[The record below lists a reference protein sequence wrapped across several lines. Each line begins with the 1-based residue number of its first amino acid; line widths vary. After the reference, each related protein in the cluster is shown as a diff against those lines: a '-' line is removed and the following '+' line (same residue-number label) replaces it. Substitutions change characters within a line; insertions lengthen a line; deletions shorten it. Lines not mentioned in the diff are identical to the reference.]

1 MLANEH
7 NNTVEVGMHRALTP
21 SRSRSPA
28 WSDDDNAMQRAIDSQ
43 PQYRAPVPT
52 MGNLGQG
59 LSEDEQGAIVEVFN
73 LFAGDELQ
81 ENIHQAAAYAV
92 GALSNVTPRDFI
104 IAWWNSLARFDSGA
118 EYQLDVIRG
127 LRRAEAL
134 AGAFDMV
141 AGE

>member
-59 LSEDEQGAIVEVFN
+59 LSEDEREPLSRFSTSSPVTSCKRTSAK
-73 LFAGDELQ
+73 LRHTLWELPTSRPATSSLPGGTAWLDST
-81 ENIHQAAAYAV
+81 AAR
-92 GALSNVTPRDFI
+92 SI
-104 IAWWNSLARFDSGA
+104 SLT
-118 EYQLDVIRG
+118 
-127 LRRAEAL
+127 
-134 AGAFDMV
+134 
-141 AGE
+141 

>member
-1 MLANEH
+1 VEQMLANEH

-59 LSEDEQGAIVEVFN
+59 LSEDEREPLSRFSTSSPVTSCKTSRPATSSLPGGTAW
-73 LFAGDELQ
+73 LDST
-81 ENIHQAAAYAV
+81 AAR
-92 GALSNVTPRDFI
+92 SI
-104 IAWWNSLARFDSGA
+104 SLT
-118 EYQLDVIRG
+118 
-127 LRRAEAL
+127 
-134 AGAFDMV
+134 
-141 AGE
+141 

>member
-28 WSDDDNAMQRAIDSQ
+28 WSEDDNAMQRAIGSQ

-59 LSEDEQGAIVEVFN
+59 LSEDEQGATVEVFN

-92 GALSNVTPRDFI
+92 GAPNVTPRDFI
-104 IAWWNSLARFDSGA
+104 IAWWNSLAGFDSGA

-134 AGAFDMV
+134 AGAFDMM

>member
-92 GALSNVTPRDFI
+92 GALSQRHAPR
-104 IAWWNSLARFDSGA
+104 LHHCLV
-118 EYQLDVIRG
+118 EQLGWIRQ
-127 LRRAEAL
+127 RRGVSA
-134 AGAFDMV
+134 
-141 AGE
+141 

>member
-81 ENIHQAAAYAV
+81 
-92 GALSNVTPRDFI
+92 NVTPRDFI
-104 IAWWNSLARFDSGA
+104 IAWWNSLAGFDSGA

-127 LRRAEAL
+127 LRRVEAL
-134 AGAFDMV
+134 AGAFDMM

>member
-81 ENIHQAAAYAV
+81 ENIHPSCGIRCGSIIPTSRPATSSVPGGTAWLDSTAAR
-92 GALSNVTPRDFI
+92 SI
-104 IAWWNSLARFDSGA
+104 SLT
-118 EYQLDVIRG
+118 
-127 LRRAEAL
+127 
-134 AGAFDMV
+134 
-141 AGE
+141 